1 MAQRVAVV
9 GFGQTHHKSSRRDV
23 TGIELINEAVQRAL
37 EDAELGPGDIDA
49 VVIGNMDHFENINFA
64 DMWGVEG
71 TGAYL
76 KPIMKLTT
84 GGTTGTTVAIA
95 GYHHVASGLFDVVLA
110 VGWEKN
116 SESDT
121 TGATITAFDP
131 VWERF
136 AFPGALPG
144 LALDAV
150 VYMQRY
156 GVTEKDGARVAV
168 RDRANAGRNPYA
180 HLRDPITVDDV
191 LHSPML
197 SYPIKLL
204 DICPRSDG
212 AAAIILAGE
221 EKARKI
227 CRQPA
232 WIRST
237 SVCHNYTFTSDV
249 NFGYLD
255 TLEQACR
262 EIYKKAGIKDPRKE
276 IDIIEMYQPCSF
288 AGLYWLE
295 AMGFCD
301 PGEAPGLLWDGVT
314 DLGGEL
320 PVNPSGGVL
329 NANPIGATGII
340 RVGEVARQIQG
351 RAGASQVPD
360 AGTGLATGFGG
371 CYWSDVLLLSNRPG

>member
-9 GFGQTHHKSSRRDV
+9 GFGQTHHKSNRRDV

-37 EDAELGPGDIDA
+37 EDAELSPGDIDA
-49 VVIGNMDHFENINFA
+49 VVIGNMDHFENINLA

-71 TGAYL
+71 TGGYL
-76 KPIMKLTT
+76 KPVMKLTT

-95 GYHHVASGLFDVVLA
+95 GYHHVASSLFDVVLA

-121 TGATITAFDP
+121 TGGTITAFDP

-136 AFPGALPG
+136 SFPGALPG

-150 VYMQRY
+150 VYMQKY

-168 RDRANAGRNPYA
+168 RDRANAARNPYA

-191 LHSPML
+191 LRSPML

-212 AAAIILAGE
+212 AAALILAGE

-232 WIRST
+232 WIWSV
-237 SVCHNYTFTSDV
+237 SVCHNYTYTSDV

-262 EIYKKAGIKDPRKE
+262 ETYKKAGIKDPGQE
-276 IDIIEMYQPCSF
+276 IDVIEMYQPCSY
-288 AGLYWLE
+288 AGLSWLE
-295 AMGFCD
+295 AMGFCG
-301 PGEAPGLLWDGVT
+301 PGEAPRLLWDGVT
-314 DLGGEL
+314 DAGGEL

-329 NANPIGATGII
+329 NANPIGATGTI

-351 RAGASQVPD
+351 KAGARQVPD
-360 AGTGLATGFGG
+360 AKTGLATGFGG
-371 CYWSDVLLLSNRPG
+371 CYWSDVLLLGDKPR